1 MKQLASPRHG
11 RGPRV
16 IPAQAGIQEKQL
28 DSRFRGN
35 DIQRGPRVIPAQ
47 AGIQGKNNWIPTFV
61 GMTPRLLHSAKI
73 FPLFHFLFQM
83 DYGWGIYGRGKICFI
98 PTG

>member
-1 MKQLASPRHG
+1 MGEAPVSFLRKQ
-11 RGPRV
+11 
-16 IPAQAGIQEKQL
+16 E
-28 DSRFRGN
+28 SR
-35 DIQRGPRVIPAQ
+35 
-47 AGIQGKNNWIPTFV
+47 KNNWIPTFV